1 MVEGKLFEGI
11 YSEKDG
17 IRRNV
22 GFVKACKIDNNWYI
36 KVNIKGLYDVQDWI
50 DVNYLVTTDR
60 KDYSFQLGKMEIVKG
75 IGDAEFVLSTGSF
88 LPDYGFEQA
97 VGITFGDW
105 KSSNVRAYWGV
116 SEHLS
121 IEPFITGKRAPK
133 PRTVEENVS
142 KQVQEGKLVAAQVA
156 QQIMPREAPEREK
169 LQTLEAKREQPVRGA
184 ALQAGAEKA
193 GVLQFKEKKPANV
206 PPAPIQ
212 AMKQPD
218 VRLSQE
224 NQMQGFGSHKPFN
237 SILDNLESMEMLDI
251 FNDDEYV
258 DCMEVTPQQL
268 KEFVGLEENVANNSF
283 LLHAFYKYHHIL
295 IARPND
301 ARKENMVFIG
311 APGVYSNRERYLAC
325 LFGFRNF
332 KRSHR
337 SDYTNPNFG
346 YWYAEI
352 YI

>member
-75 IGDAEFVLSTGSF
+75 IGNAEFVLSTGSF

-105 KSSNVRAYWGV
+105 ESSSVRAYWGV

-133 PRTVEENVS
+133 PRVIEENDVS
-142 KQVQEGKLVAAQVA
+142 GQAQEGKLVAAQVA
-156 QQIMPREAPEREK
+156 QQIAPRQTPEREK
-169 LQTLEAKREQPVRGA
+169 MQAVEAKREQPV
-184 ALQAGAEKA
+184 QP
-193 GVLQFKEKKPANV
+193 VQT
-206 PPAPIQ
+206 
-212 AMKQPD
+212 MKQPD
-218 VRLSQE
+218 AGLSQE
-224 NQMQGFGSHKPFN
+224 RQAQGFGTHRPFN

-268 KEFVGLEENVANNSF
+268 KEFVGLEQNVANNSF

-295 IARPND
+295 IARPSD

-325 LFGFRNF
+325 LFGLRNF

>member
-60 KDYSFQLGKMEIVKG
+60 KDYSFELGKMEIVKG

-105 KSSNVRAYWGV
+105 KSSSVRAYWGV

-133 PRTVEENVS
+133 PRIISQIIEES
-142 KQVQEGKLVAAQVA
+142 EASGQAQEEKLVAAQVA
-156 QQIMPREAPEREK
+156 QSVQSV
-169 LQTLEAKREQPVRGA
+169 Q
-184 ALQAGAEKA
+184 
-193 GVLQFKEKKPANV
+193 
-206 PPAPIQ
+206 
-212 AMKQPD
+212 QPD
-218 VRLSQE
+218 VKVSQE
-224 NQMQGFGSHKPFN
+224 NHAQGSGTHKPFN
-237 SILDNLESMEMLDI
+237 SILDNLERMELTDI

-268 KEFVGLEENVANNSF
+268 KEFVGLEQNVANNSF

-295 IARPND
+295 IARPSD

-325 LFGFRNF
+325 LFGLRNF